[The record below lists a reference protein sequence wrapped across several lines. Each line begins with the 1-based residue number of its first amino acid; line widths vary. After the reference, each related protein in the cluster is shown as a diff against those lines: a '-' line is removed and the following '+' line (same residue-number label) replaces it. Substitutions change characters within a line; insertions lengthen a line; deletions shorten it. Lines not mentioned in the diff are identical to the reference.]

1 MTFLNFIFKKLTN
14 FVTVVLIIFVY
25 TSPFHPLILTY
36 RLISRWKKRE
46 REKSIN
52 FLSVTTTSIYSTRI
66 INWHGHLSRNE
77 KNKTKTILFKFN
89 EPIKKTD
96 PRLWLISSRE
106 EKNYCVSFF
115 IFLFFLR
122 QFFSPLFFSNN
133 NLHFSK
139 WIEQIRS
146 DRVPILS
153 SRSRF
158 HSIPQDPNIL
168 SQSIKIDYEKNLKLS
183 LFFSFSSLWVFGKHS
198 KISAFYFDNCKL

>member
-115 IFLFFLR
+115 IFLFFFCDN
-122 QFFSPLFFSNN
+122 FFHRSSSLITIFIFRSESNR
-133 NLHFSK
+133 LEA
-139 WIEQIRS
+139 I
-146 DRVPILS
+146 V
-153 SRSRF
+153 
-158 HSIPQDPNIL
+158 
-168 SQSIKIDYEKNLKLS
+168 SQSYRPVLGSTRSLKIQT
-183 LFFSFSSLWVFGKHS
+183 FFL
-198 KISAFYFDNCKL
+198 NQ